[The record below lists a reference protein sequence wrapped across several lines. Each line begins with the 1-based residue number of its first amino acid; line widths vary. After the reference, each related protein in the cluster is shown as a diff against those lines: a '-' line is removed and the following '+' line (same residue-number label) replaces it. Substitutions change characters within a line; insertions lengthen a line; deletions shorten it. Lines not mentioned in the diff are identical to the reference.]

1 MRMVRPQVVRLQAK
15 DRLSRGNF
23 SLVWTMPFRPCNWG
37 YNKPVEFALR
47 SAIASDFE
55 ALWSLDQQCFPPGIA
70 YSQRELA
77 AYMKQRGAFTLVAT
91 DGDAV
96 LGFLVACARRNGF
109 GHIITIDVASETRR
123 AGVGSKLLAAAEER
137 LRDAQCRAVYLETA
151 VDNSTALAF
160 YKRQGYYLIK
170 TVPRYY
176 SNGVDALVLEKDLLS
191 AAQAS

>member
-1 MRMVRPQVVRLQAK
+1 MTVA
-15 DRLSRGNF
+15 
-23 SLVWTMPFRPCNWG
+23 WG
-37 YNKPVEFALR
+37 YNGAVEFALR
-47 SAIASDFE
+47 LAVTGDFE
-55 ALWSLDQQCFPPGIA
+55 LLWALDQQCFPPGIA

-77 AYMKQRGAFTLVAT
+77 AYMKQRGAFTLVAV
-91 DGDAV
+91 DGNTVA
-96 LGFLVACARRNGF
+96 GFLVACARRNGL
-109 GHIITIDVASETRR
+109 GHIITIDVRTDVRR

-151 VDNSTALAF
+151 VDNGTALAF
-160 YKRQGYYLIK
+160 YKRHGYYLIK